1 MKILGIIGTSL
12 GIIAAISG
20 AYLQFSLIP
29 AAITADR
36 NIDRAIDSYGSMY
49 FGSPQHHLD
58 IAAMSAKTD
67 FAIVV
72 MGIGLLSFLL
82 SIVPAIKKQ
91 KLAWIGVGIGIV
103 TFFLGAAHGTH
114 MFS

>member
-29 AAITADR
+29 AAKTADR
-36 NIDRAIDSYGSMY
+36 NIDSYGSMY

-58 IAAMSAKTD
+58 IAAVSAKTD

>member
-72 MGIGLLSFLL
+72 MGIGLLSFFTKYCSCYQETKTRMDWRRNRYCYLL
-82 SIVPAIKKQ
+82 PGSSPWNTYV
-91 KLAWIGVGIGIV
+91 
-103 TFFLGAAHGTH
+103 
-114 MFS
+114 